1 MVMTI
6 TYAACAV
13 ALFFALNIGASGAAA
28 SISIPY
34 GSGALPN
41 RRIALLLCGAAIFLG
56 AFFGGSEVVKTIGSN
71 IVPQN
76 YLTVKIVLIILCSAA
91 VSLFFANILS
101 IPLSTSEITVGSVVG
116 VGVAKHVLFT
126 KTIFIIVGFWFLIPF
141 IAFTFGFIFG
151 KLIKKVEIRYP
162 QLNRGK
168 TKTILSVFVIIVGFF
183 ESYSAGMNNVANA
196 AGPIVGAGIIS
207 IKSGILIGGI
217 TIALGVILLG
227 KGVLQTNAKK
237 ITQFSL
243 LEGGAISGTGA
254 ALVIFASIYGI
265 PVPLTQVTSTAIM
278 GLGVAQKGK
287 EIFQT
292 RVISKIVKVWLVSPV
307 LSLVIS
313 YGFIKIFVDSDIYAV
328 IVLVSVCAATLGTI
342 SLVKTIRDES
352 RSYFENGGG
361 I

>member
-1 MVMTI
+1 MMI
-6 TYAACAV
+6 TYAACVV

-41 RRIALLLCGAAIFLG
+41 RKIALLLCGAAIFLG
-56 AFFGGSEVVKTIGSN
+56 AVLGGAEVVKTIGSN
-71 IVPQN
+71 IIPHN
-76 YLTVKIVLIILCSAA
+76 YLTVKVVLIILSSAA
-91 VSLFFANILS
+91 VALFIANILS

-116 VGVAKHVLFT
+116 VGIAKHALFVDN
-126 KTIFIIVGFWFLIPF
+126 ILVIIGFWFLVPAIG
-141 IAFTFGFIFG
+141 FTFGFLFG
-151 KLIKKVEIRYP
+151 KLIKMAEIRFP
-162 QLNRGK
+162 QLNNGK
-168 TKTILSVFVIIVGFF
+168 ARRILSIFVIIIGFF
-183 ESYSAGMNNVANA
+183 ESFSAGMNNVANA
-196 AGPIVGAGIIS
+196 AGPIVGAGIVS
-207 IKSGILIGGI
+207 TKTGILIGGFFI
-217 TIALGVILLG
+217 SIGVILLG

-254 ALVIFASIYGI
+254 TLVILSSIFGL
-265 PVPLTQVTSTAIM
+265 PVPLTQVTSTAII

-287 EIFQT
+287 EIFKT

-313 YGFIKIFVDSDIYAV
+313 YGFIKIFVDFDGYAL
-328 IVLVSVCAATLGTI
+328 IILFSVCAATFGTM
-342 SLVKTIRDES
+342 SLVKTIREDS
-352 RSYFENGGG
+352 RSIFENGGG